1 MSEIKLNTIEEA
13 IEDFRE
19 GKFLIVVDD
28 EDRENEGDLICAA
41 SFATTENVNF
51 MATHAKGLICMPW
64 RIVRTDHGR
73 TLSGIRTGHAGCK

>member
-28 EDRENEGDLICAA
+28 EDRENEGDFIIAA
-41 SFATTENVNF
+41 EKCLARGSQS
-51 MATHAKGLICMPW
+51 
-64 RIVRTDHGR
+64 
-73 TLSGIRTGHAGCK
+73 SGT

>member
-28 EDRENEGDLICAA
+28 EDRENEGDFIIAA
-41 SFATTENVNF
+41 EKDNSWKSKLHVE
-51 MATHAKGLICMPW
+51 KRSW

-73 TLSGIRTGHAGCK
+73 TLNGN

>member
-28 EDRENEGDLICAA
+28 EDRENEGDFIIAA
-41 SFATTENVNF
+41 EKITPEKVNF
-51 MATHAKGLICMPW
+51 ML

>member
-28 EDRENEGDLICAA
+28 EDRE
-41 SFATTENVNF
+41 T
-51 MATHAKGLICMPW
+51 KGTSLLL
-64 RIVRTDHGR
+64 RKR
-73 TLSGIRTGHAGCK
+73 

>member
-28 EDRENEGDLICAA
+28 EDRENEGDFIIAA
-41 SFATTENVNF
+41 EILKLFVF
-51 MATHAKGLICMPW
+51 
-64 RIVRTDHGR
+64 VRLHD
-73 TLSGIRTGHAGCK
+73 